1 MVPPFKE
8 LFCLPTRHPVPR
20 HKASRSL
27 QHTVG
32 RIAADTASAFPT
44 SAVVAVVALVGAA
57 GVAVG
62 VGVLDGSAE
71 PTARSV
77 AESTPGTEQLVVRQA
92 LDARAEA
99 TGDAGATSRSRT
111 RPVLAAAERAG
122 KAAAM
127 PVASQSVSRGGT
139 RTVAASDPRDIAMQ
153 MLPEFGWS
161 ADQFSCLD
169 QLYLHES
176 GWNPLASNPSSGAH
190 GIPQALPAEKMA
202 VAGADWRTNPETQL
216 EWGLAYIRDSYGTPC
231 GAWAF
236 WQSNSWY

>member
-1 MVPPFKE
+1 M
-8 LFCLPTRHPVPR
+8 PTRRPAPR

-32 RIAADTASAFPT
+32 RIAADTASTFPT
-44 SAVVAVVALVGAA
+44 SAVVTVVALVGVA

-77 AESTPGTEQLVVRQA
+77 AESTPGTEQLVVGEA
-92 LDARAEA
+92 LDARAEATGDAAEA
-99 TGDAGATSRSRT
+99 TGDAGATSRSQT
-111 RPVLAAAERAG
+111 RPVLAAAERAD

-176 GWNPLASNPSSGAH
+176 GWDPLASNPSSGAH
-190 GIPQALPAEKMA
+190 GIPQALPGEKMA
-202 VAGADWRTNPETQL
+202 VAGVDWRTNPATQL
-216 EWGLAYIRDSYGTPC
+216 EWGLPYIRDSYGTPC